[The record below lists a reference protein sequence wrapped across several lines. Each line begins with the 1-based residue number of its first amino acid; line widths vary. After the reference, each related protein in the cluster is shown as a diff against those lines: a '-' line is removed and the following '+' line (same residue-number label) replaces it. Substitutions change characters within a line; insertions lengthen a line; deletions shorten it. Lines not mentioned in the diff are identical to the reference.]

1 MDNEKK
7 IRLEIAKSIFKEV
20 LDANLH
26 QGEKAS
32 RLLIPVTFLV
42 AAATF
47 LFEFFLGN
55 NVSAVWRGIDFIPVL
70 FLLYLIFTLAGAIV
84 IIETIGPSF
93 EIKGWPG
100 ENKGK
105 EKKDKGKKKKNKG
118 KEEDKNPESLLFF
131 KFIIKKDVSDWMKI
145 FLNEEAKKLNTYLE
159 TDNLHNRLIH
169 DYVVEAYQLAK
180 KTQGKVKKNFF
191 SHILFY
197 ISFCSLVLMTYSG
210 IVSYLALWNQ
220 VTQLLIG
227 IILCGF
233 GILIFEV
240 IKEYSE

>member
-1 MDNEKK
+1 MNDKK
-7 IRLEIAKSIFKEV
+7 KMRLEIVKSIFEGA

-47 LFEFFLGN
+47 LFNFFLEN
-55 NVSAVWRGIDFIPVL
+55 NVSAEWEGIDFIPVL
-70 FLLYLIFTLAGAIV
+70 FLLYLIFALAGAIV

-100 ENKGK
+100 KT
-105 EKKDKGKKKKNKG
+105 KGKKEEKTKG
-118 KEEDKNPESLLFF
+118 KKEEKHPESLLFF
-131 KFIIKKDVSDWMKI
+131 KFIIKKDADDWVKI
-145 FLNEEAKKLNTYLE
+145 FLNKEVENLDKYLE
-159 TDNLHNRLIH
+159 NDNLHDRLIH

-210 IVSYLALWNQ
+210 IVSYLETWGWA
-220 VTQLLIG
+220 TQLLVG
-227 IILCGF
+227 IILFIF
-233 GILIFEV
+233 GILIFGV
-240 IKEYSE
+240 IREYFE